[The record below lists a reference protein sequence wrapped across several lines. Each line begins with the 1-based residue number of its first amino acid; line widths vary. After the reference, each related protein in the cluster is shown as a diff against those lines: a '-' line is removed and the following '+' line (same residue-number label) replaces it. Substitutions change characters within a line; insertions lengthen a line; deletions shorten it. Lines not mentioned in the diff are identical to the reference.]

1 MQGEINRAKTVVSGS
16 GKCQLGGQARLGF
29 VAGPRALASTRREG
43 KRATQETQT
52 ADAASASERNQPHRQ
67 ASEATGHVR

>member
-43 KRATQETQT
+43 KRATQETQL
-52 ADAASASERNQPHRQ
+52 ARASATNRTGRHRKRRG
-67 ASEATGHVR
+67 T